1 MKNRY
6 SSLFAYCTQALQLSE
21 DAAYNR
27 IRAVRVAAK
36 WPDGRTEDIKRF
48 KSESEANTWIV
59 DELDRWL
66 KARKEGHAS
75 ET

>member
-1 MKNRY
+1 M
-6 SSLFAYCTQALQLSE
+6 Q
-21 DAAYNR
+21 
-27 IRAVRVAAK
+27 IRHDSNDRWWVAAK
-36 WPDGRTEDIKRF
+36 WPDGRTEDIECF

-66 KARKEGHAS
+66 EARKEGHAS

>member
-1 MKNRY
+1 MQIRHDSNDRWWV
-6 SSLFAYCTQALQLSE
+6 AL
-21 DAAYNR
+21 
-27 IRAVRVAAK
+27 K
-36 WPDGRTEDIKRF
+36 WPDGRTEDIEGF

-66 KARKEGHAS
+66 EARKEGHAS